1 MDNLNVPRELFL
13 GLNNSKAT
21 FQLLSSQIRTRRMN
35 RYVYEI
41 PVRVSYKT
49 KWDKYTFIIKYSI
62 YPRGAIQLS
71 INKPIDVKT
80 RDDYNALRAYC
91 KIEVYKPCDSLRNY
105 FTILGLIEPH
115 GYIADSKL
123 GLWITLRC

>member
-1 MDNLNVPRELFL
+1 MNNLNIPRELFL

-71 INKPIDVKT
+71 INKPIDAKT
-80 RDDYNALRAYC
+80 RDDYNALRGYC
-91 KIEVYKPCDSLRNY
+91 KDEVYKPCDSLRNY